1 MAKEYFKELQEKIEY
16 LQDGV
21 DFKNIELGLL
31 ESEMQD
37 VLEPSLLL
45 SQITYIHTE
54 MLSELFDYI
63 KKNKPSE
70 RLTASKER
78 LLNLLTKTEKLN
90 SMTNKMQTLKLFNR
104 ELVVKLQLLRVE
116 NDELRKQLKNISD
129 ANNF

>member
-63 KKNKPSE
+63 RKNKPSE

-104 ELVVKLQLLRVE
+104 ELVVKLQLLGVE

>member
-1 MAKEYFKELQEKIEY
+1 MANEYYKELQEKIAN
-16 LQDGV
+16 LQDGF
-21 DFKNIELGLL
+21 DIKNIEVAFL

-63 KKNKPSE
+63 RKNKPSE

-104 ELVVKLQLLRVE
+104 ELVVKLQLLGVE

>member
-1 MAKEYFKELQEKIEY
+1 MANEYYKELQEKIAN
-16 LQDGV
+16 LQDGF
-21 DFKNIELGLL
+21 DIKNIEVAFL

-63 KKNKPSE
+63 RKNKPSE